1 MFKFFIIKIFFLFYF
16 SLVNAEVIKKI
27 EINGNDRIPDET
39 IIMFS
44 KVRVND
50 DINQNDVN
58 KILKEIYETNYFEDV
73 VVNFNNQ
80 ILKITVNEF
89 PIIQN
94 LQYEGIKAKKIR
106 DVVLENLTLRNRSS
120 YNEIFL
126 KEDKKK
132 IDNNLKKLGYYFSKT
147 EVFVEELKNDLVNV
161 TFVIDLGEK
170 AKIKKITFS
179 GDKVFKDR
187 KLKGII
193 ISEEY
198 KFWKFISGKKF
209 LNEDMITLDER
220 LLKNFYKN
228 KGYYN
233 AVINSSFA
241 KLVGEN
247 EFELIYNIN
256 ANQKLFF
263 NDFTL
268 KLPDDFDR
276 NNFNSLQSRFNELKG
291 KPYSINLINKILE
304 EIDKI
309 TLNEQYVSIK
319 ASVLEKIIDDKI
331 NLIFDIQDGEKFIVE
346 RINILGNSI
355 TRESVIRNQLV
366 VDEGD
371 PYNEILTNKSINNI
385 KSLNFFKT
393 VNKDIIDGNNQNS
406 KIINIS
412 VEEKPTGE
420 IIAGAGVGTSG
431 TSVAFGVK
439 ENNYLGRGIALDSN
453 ISLSSDTIKGKFGV
467 SNPNFRN
474 SDKAVYASAEASETD
489 KMKASGYKTNK
500 TGFEFGTNF
509 EYFDDV
515 KVGLGTSTYLEKI
528 ETSSKASTK
537 MKKQKGNYFDTFVN
551 FNFDYDKRNQ
561 KFQTSDGYRSMFS
574 TSVPTISETYT
585 LTNTYT
591 YKYFT
596 ELYDDNISTFSIFM
610 KAANSIKDED
620 VKLSER
626 LYVPSKRLRGFE
638 FGKVGPKD
646 GNDYVGGNYV
656 STINFTS
663 TLPFILENA
672 QNTDFLV
679 FFDAANVWGV
689 DYDTSLDDTS
699 NDIRSSVGLGVDW
712 FTPIGPLNFSFASPL
727 SKSDTDKT
735 ETFRFSLG
743 TTF

>member
-1 MFKFFIIKIFFLFYF
+1 MFKFIIIKLFFLFYF
-16 SLVNAEVIKKI
+16 SLVSAEVIKKI
-27 EINGNDRIPDET
+27 EVTGNDRIPDET

-44 KVRVND
+44 KVKIND
-50 DINQNDVN
+50 DINKKDINN
-58 KILKEIYETNYFEDV
+58 ILKEIYETNYFENV
-73 VVNFNNQ
+73 VVDFNNQ

-106 DVVLENLTLRNRSS
+106 EVVLKDLTLRNRSS
-120 YNEIFL
+120 FNEFFL

-132 IDNNLKKLGYYFSKT
+132 IDNNLKTLGYYFSKT
-147 EVFVEELKNDLVNV
+147 EVFVEELENNLLNV

-170 AKIKKITFS
+170 ARIKKITFS

-209 LNEDMITLDER
+209 LNENMISFDER
-220 LLKNFYKN
+220 LLKNFYNN

-233 AVINSSFA
+233 VEINSSFA
-241 KLVGEN
+241 KLIGEN

-256 ANQKLFF
+256 ANQRVYF

-268 KLPDDFDR
+268 NLPDDFDTS
-276 NNFNSLQSRFNELKG
+276 NFDSLQLKFDELKG
-291 KPYSINLINKILE
+291 RPYSINLINKILE

-319 ASVLEKIIDDKI
+319 ASIREEFIEDKI
-331 NLIFDIQDGEKFIVE
+331 NLTFDIKDGEKFTVE
-346 RINILGNSI
+346 RINIYGNSI
-355 TRESVIRNQLV
+355 TRESVIRNQFE

-371 PYNEILTNKSINNI
+371 PFNEILTNKSVNAI
-385 KSLNFFKT
+385 KSLNFFKS
-393 VNKDIIDGNNQNS
+393 VNKEIIDGVNSNS

-420 IIAGAGVGTSG
+420 ITAGAGVGTSG
-431 TSVAFGVK
+431 TSVVFGVR
-439 ENNYLGRGIALDSN
+439 ENNYLGRGIALDTN
-453 ISLSSDTIKGKFGV
+453 ISLSSETLKGKFGV

-474 SDKAVYASAEASETD
+474 SDKSVYASAEASETD
-489 KMKASGYKTNK
+489 RLKASGYKTNK

-515 KVGLGTSTYLEKI
+515 RVGLGSSTYFEKI

-537 MKKQKGNYFDTFVN
+537 MKKQKGNYFDTFAN

-561 KFQTSDGYRSMFS
+561 KFQTSEGFRSTFR
-574 TSVPTISETYT
+574 TAAPVISETYT

-596 ELYDDNISTFSIFM
+596 ELYDDNISTFSIYM

-626 LYVPSKRLRGFE
+626 LYAPSRRLRGFE
-638 FGKVGPKD
+638 YGKVGPKD
-646 GNDYVGGNYV
+646 GNDYIGGNYV
-656 STINFTS
+656 STMNFTS

-672 QNTDFLV
+672 QNTDFLI
-679 FFDAANVWGV
+679 FFDAANIWGV
-689 DYDTSLDDTS
+689 DYDSSLSDKSDDIKS
-699 NDIRSSVGLGVDW
+699 AVGVGVDW
-712 FTPIGPLNFSFASPL
+712 FTPIGPLNFSLASPL

>member
-1 MFKFFIIKIFFLFYF
+1 MFKFIFIKIFFLFYF
-16 SLVNAEVIKKI
+16 SIVSAEVIKKI
-27 EINGNDRIPDET
+27 EIEGNDRIPDET
-39 IIMFS
+39 IVMFS

-50 DINQNDVN
+50 DINQNDIN
-58 KILKEIYETNYFEDV
+58 NILKEIYETNYFDNV
-73 VVNFNNQ
+73 VVDFNNQ
-80 ILKITVNEF
+80 ILKITVDEF

-94 LQYEGIKAKKIR
+94 LNYEGIKAKRIR
-106 DVVLENLTLRNRSS
+106 DVAFKNLFLRNRSS
-120 YNEIFL
+120 FNEIFL
-126 KEDKKK
+126 NEDKKK
-132 IDNNLKKLGYYFSKT
+132 INNSLKTLGYYFSKIQ
-147 EVFVEELKNDLVNV
+147 VFVEELDNNLVNV
-161 TFVIDLGEK
+161 TYKINLGEK
-170 AKIKKITFS
+170 AKIKKITFN

-209 LNEDMITLDER
+209 LNEEMISLDER
-220 LLKNFYKN
+220 LLKNFYRN

-233 AVINSSFA
+233 AKINSSFA

-247 EFELIYNIN
+247 EFELIYNID
-256 ANQKLFF
+256 ANQKIYF
-263 NDFTL
+263 NEFTL
-268 KLPDDFDR
+268 NLPDDFDK
-276 NNFNSLQSRFNELKG
+276 NNFSLLQLRFDKLKG

-319 ASVLEKIIDDKI
+319 ASVLEKIIDNKI

-420 IIAGAGVGTSG
+420 IVAGAGVGTSG
-431 TSVAFGVK
+431 TSIAFGVK

-489 KMKASGYKTNK
+489 KLKASGYKTSK

-515 KVGLGTSTYLEKI
+515 RVGLGTSSYLEKI
-528 ETSSKASTK
+528 ETSSKASAK

-561 KFQTSDGYRSMFS
+561 KFQTSDGFRSMFS
-574 TSVPTISETYT
+574 TSVPAISETYT
-585 LTNTYT
+585 LTNSYT

-596 ELYDDNISTFSIFM
+596 ELYDDNISTFSIFI

-689 DYDTSLDDTS
+689 DYDSTLDDTS
-699 NDIRSSVGLGVDW
+699 NDIRSSLGIGVDW
-712 FTPIGPLNFSFASPL
+712 FTPIGPLNFSLASPL

-735 ETFRFSLG
+735 ESFRFSLG

>member
-1 MFKFFIIKIFFLFYF
+1 MFKFIIIKIFFLFYF
-16 SLVNAEVIKKI
+16 SIVSAEVIKKVEI
-27 EINGNDRIPDET
+27 EGNDRIPDET
-39 IIMFS
+39 IVMFS
-44 KVRVND
+44 KVKVND
-50 DINQNDVN
+50 SINENDLN
-58 KILKEIYETNYFEDV
+58 NILKEIYETNYFKNVTLD
-73 VVNFNNQ
+73 FKNQ
-80 ILKITVNEF
+80 TLKITVVEF

-106 DVVLENLTLRNRSS
+106 DVVFKNLSLRNRSS
-120 YNEIFL
+120 YNEILL
-126 KEDKKK
+126 KEDKIK

-147 EVFVEELKNDLVNV
+147 EVFVEELDDNLVNV
-161 TFVIDLGEK
+161 TYVIDLGKK

-179 GDKVFKDR
+179 GDKIFKDR

-209 LNEDMITLDER
+209 LNESMISFDER
-220 LLKNFYKN
+220 LLKNFYNN
-228 KGYYN
+228 KGFYN

-256 ANQKLFF
+256 ANQRVYF

-268 KLPDDFDR
+268 NLPNDFDR
-276 NNFNSLQSRFNELKG
+276 DNFNSLQLTFDELKG
-291 KPYSINLINKILE
+291 QPYSINLINKILE

-309 TLNEQYVSIK
+309 TLSEQYISIK
-319 ASVLEKIIDDKI
+319 ASVSEKIIEDKI

-346 RINILGNSI
+346 RINIFGNNI
-355 TRESVIRNQLV
+355 TRESVIRNQLE

-371 PYNEILTNKSINNI
+371 PYNEILANKSINSI
-385 KSLNFFKT
+385 KSLNFFKS
-393 VNKDIIDGNNQNS
+393 VNKEVVNGSNLNS
-406 KIINIS
+406 KIVNIT

-420 IIAGAGVGTSG
+420 ITAGAGVGTSG
-431 TSVAFGVK
+431 TSFIVGVK

-453 ISLSSDTIKGKFGV
+453 ISFSSDTLKGKFGV

-489 KMKASGYKTNK
+489 KMKTSGYKTSK

-509 EYFDDV
+509 EYYDDFRI
-515 KVGLGTSTYLEKI
+515 GLGTSSYLENIK
-528 ETSSKASTK
+528 TSSKASSK
-537 MKKQKGNYFDTFVN
+537 MQKQKGNYFDTFVN

-561 KFQTSDGYRSMFS
+561 KFQTSDGFRSTFKTAMP
-574 TSVPTISETYT
+574 VISETYT

-596 ELYDDNISTFSIFM
+596 ELYDDNISTFSIYM
-610 KAANSIKDED
+610 KAANSIKNED

-626 LYVPSKRLRGFE
+626 LYAPSKRLRGFE
-638 FGKVGPKD
+638 YGKVGPKD

-663 TLPFILENA
+663 TLPFILENS

-679 FFDAANVWGV
+679 FFDAANIWGV
-689 DYDTSLDDTS
+689 DYDSSISDTS
-699 NDIRSSVGLGVDW
+699 DDIRSAVGIGVDW

-727 SKSDTDKT
+727 SKSNTDKT

>member
-1 MFKFFIIKIFFLFYF
+1 MFKFIIIKIFFLFYF
-16 SLVNAEVIKKI
+16 SIVSAEVIKKI
-27 EINGNDRIPDET
+27 EIQGNDRIPDET
-39 IIMFS
+39 IVMFS

-50 DINQNDVN
+50 DINQNDLN
-58 KILKEIYETNYFEDV
+58 NILKEIYETNYFDNV
-73 VVNFNNQ
+73 VVDFNNQ
-80 ILKITVNEF
+80 ILKITVDEF

-94 LQYEGIKAKKIR
+94 LQYEGIAAKRIK
-106 DVVLENLTLRNRSS
+106 DVVFENLTLRNRSS

-147 EVFVEELKNDLVNV
+147 EVFVEELENNLVNV

-170 AKIKKITFS
+170 AKIKKITFN

-193 ISEEY
+193 VSEEY

-209 LNEDMITLDER
+209 LNEDMISFDER

-233 AVINSSFA
+233 VNINSSFA
-241 KLVGEN
+241 KLIGDN
-247 EFELIYNIN
+247 EFELIYNID
-256 ANQKLFF
+256 ANQKVHF
-263 NDFTL
+263 NEFTL
-268 KLPDDFDR
+268 NLPDNFDR
-276 NNFNSLQSRFNELKG
+276 NNFNSLKLRFDELKG
-291 KPYSINLINKILE
+291 KPYSINLIDKILE
-304 EIDKI
+304 EVDKI

-319 ASVLEKIIDDKI
+319 ASVSEKIIDDKI
-331 NLIFDIQDGEKFIVE
+331 NLIFDVQDGEKFIVE

-355 TRESVIRNQLV
+355 TRENVIRNQLE

-371 PYNEILTNKSINNI
+371 PYNEILTNKSVNNI

-393 VNKDIIDGNNQNS
+393 VNKKIIDGNNQNS

-420 IIAGAGVGTSG
+420 ILAGAGVGTSG
-431 TSVAFGVK
+431 TSLAFGVK

-453 ISLSSDTIKGKFGV
+453 ISLSSETIKGKFGV

-474 SDKAVYASAEASETD
+474 SDKAVYASVEASETD
-489 KMKASGYKTNK
+489 KLKASGYKTSK

-509 EYFDDV
+509 EYFNDV
-515 KVGLGTSTYLEKI
+515 KVGLGTSSYLEKI

-561 KFQTSDGYRSMFS
+561 RFQTSDGFRSMFN

-646 GNDYVGGNYV
+646 GNDYIGGNYL
-656 STINFTS
+656 STVNFTS

-689 DYDTSLDDTS
+689 DYDSSLSDTS
-699 NDIRSSVGLGVDW
+699 DDIRSSVGVGVDW
-712 FTPIGPLNFSFASPL
+712 FTPIGPLNFSLASPI
-727 SKSDTDKT
+727 SKSKTDKT
-735 ETFRFSLG
+735 ETFRFTLG

>member
-1 MFKFFIIKIFFLFYF
+1 MFKFVIIKIFFLFYF
-16 SLVNAEVIKKI
+16 SLVSAEIIKKI
-27 EINGNDRIPDET
+27 EIVGNDRIPDET
-39 IIMFS
+39 IVMFS
-44 KVRVND
+44 KVKVND
-50 DINQNDVN
+50 DINQNEIN
-58 KILKEIYETNYFEDV
+58 NILKKIYETNYFDNV
-73 VVNFNNQ
+73 AVNFNNQ
-80 ILKITVNEF
+80 ILKIQVSEF

-106 DVVLENLTLRNRSS
+106 DAVLKNLTLRNRSS
-120 YNEIFL
+120 YNEFFL
-126 KEDKKK
+126 KQDKKI
-132 IDNNLKKLGYYFSKT
+132 IDNNLKTLGYYFSKT
-147 EVFVEELKNDLVNV
+147 EVFVEELENNLVNV

-193 ISEEY
+193 VSEEY

-209 LNEDMITLDER
+209 LNENMISFDER
-220 LLKNFYKN
+220 LLKNFYNN

-233 AVINSSFA
+233 VEINSSFA
-241 KLVGEN
+241 KLIGEN

-256 ANQKLFF
+256 ANQKVYF

-268 KLPDDFDR
+268 NLPEDFDTD
-276 NNFNSLQSRFNELKG
+276 NFISLQLKFDELRG
-291 KPYSINLINKILE
+291 KPYSINLIDKILE
-304 EIDKI
+304 EVDKI

-319 ASVLEKIIDDKI
+319 AAISQEIIEDKI
-331 NLIFDIQDGEKFIVE
+331 NITFDIKDGEKFIVE
-346 RINILGNSI
+346 RINIFGNSI
-355 TRESVIRNQLV
+355 TRESVIRNQLE

-371 PYNEILTNKSINNI
+371 PYNEILTNKSVNGI
-385 KSLNFFKT
+385 KSLNFFKS
-393 VNKDIIDGNNQNS
+393 VNKEIIDGINPNS

-420 IIAGAGVGTSG
+420 ITAGAGVGTSG
-431 TSVAFGVK
+431 TSVVLGVR
-439 ENNYLGRGIALDSN
+439 ENNYLGRGIALDTN
-453 ISLSSDTIKGKFGV
+453 ISLSSDTLKGKFGV

-474 SDKAVYASAEASETD
+474 SDKSVFASAEASETD
-489 KMKASGYKTNK
+489 RLKSSGYKTNK

-515 KVGLGTSTYLEKI
+515 RVGLGSSTYFEKI
-528 ETSSKASTK
+528 ETSSKASNK
-537 MKKQKGNYFDTFVN
+537 MKKQKGNYFDTFAN

-561 KFQTSDGYRSMFS
+561 KFQTSEGFRSTFR
-574 TSVPTISETYT
+574 TAAPVVSETYT

-596 ELYDDNISTFSIFM
+596 ELYDDNISTFSIYM
-610 KAANSIKDED
+610 KAANSIKNED

-626 LYVPSKRLRGFE
+626 LYAPSKRLRGFE

-656 STINFTS
+656 STVNFTS

-672 QNTDFLV
+672 QNTDFLI
-679 FFDAANVWGV
+679 FFDAANIWGV
-689 DYDTSLDDTS
+689 DYDSSLSDKSD
-699 NDIRSSVGLGVDW
+699 DIRSAVGVGVDW
-712 FTPIGPLNFSFASPL
+712 FTPIGPLNFSLASPL

>member
-1 MFKFFIIKIFFLFYF
+1 MFKFIIIKIFFLFYF
-16 SLVNAEVIKKI
+16 SIVSAEVIKKI
-27 EINGNDRIPDET
+27 EIEGNDRIPDET
-39 IIMFS
+39 IVMFS

-50 DINQNDVN
+50 DINQNDLN
-58 KILKEIYETNYFEDV
+58 NILKEIYETNYFDNV
-73 VVNFNNQ
+73 VVDFNNQ
-80 ILKITVNEF
+80 ILKITVDEF

-94 LQYEGIKAKKIR
+94 LNYEGIKAKRIR
-106 DVVLENLTLRNRSS
+106 DVAFKNLSLRNRSS

-126 KEDKKK
+126 NEDKKK
-132 IDNNLKKLGYYFSKT
+132 IDNSLKTLGYYFSKI
-147 EVFVEELKNDLVNV
+147 EVFVEELDNNLVNV
-161 TFVIDLGEK
+161 TYKINLGEK
-170 AKIKKITFS
+170 AKIKKITFN

-209 LNEDMITLDER
+209 LNEEMISFDER
-220 LLKNFYKN
+220 LLKNFYRN
-228 KGYYN
+228 NGYYN
-233 AVINSSFA
+233 AKINSSFA

-247 EFELIYNIN
+247 EFELIYNID
-256 ANQKLFF
+256 AKQKIYF
-263 NDFTL
+263 NEFTL
-268 KLPDDFDR
+268 NLPDDFDK
-276 NNFNSLQSRFNELKG
+276 NNFSLLQLRFDELKG

-319 ASVLEKIIDDKI
+319 ASVLEKIIDNKI

-393 VNKDIIDGNNQNS
+393 VNKDIIKGNNQNS

-431 TSVAFGVK
+431 TSIAFGVK

-489 KMKASGYKTNK
+489 KMKASGYKTSK

-528 ETSSKASTK
+528 ETSSKASAK
-537 MKKQKGNYFDTFVN
+537 MKKQKGNYFDTFID

-561 KFQTSDGYRSMFS
+561 KFQTSEGFRSMFS
-574 TSVPTISETYT
+574 TSVPAISETYT

-689 DYDTSLDDTS
+689 DYDSSLDDTS
-699 NDIRSSVGLGVDW
+699 NDIRSSVGVGVDW
-712 FTPIGPLNFSFASPL
+712 FTPIGPLNFSLASPL

>member
-1 MFKFFIIKIFFLFYF
+1 MFKFLVIKIFFLFYF
-16 SLVNAEVIKKI
+16 SLVSAEVIKKI
-27 EINGNDRIPDET
+27 EISGNDRIPDET

-44 KVRVND
+44 KVKVKD
-50 DINQNDVN
+50 DINQSDIN
-58 KILKEIYETNYFEDV
+58 KILKKIYETNYFKDV

-80 ILKITVNEF
+80 ILRISVNEL

-147 EVFVEELKNDLVNV
+147 EIFVEELKNNLVNV

-170 AKIKKITFS
+170 AKIKKITFN

-187 KLKGII
+187 KLKGVI
-193 ISEEY
+193 ISEEF

-209 LNEDMITLDER
+209 LNEEMIALDER
-220 LLKNFYKN
+220 LLQNFYKN
-228 KGYYN
+228 RGYYN

-256 ANQKLFF
+256 AKQKVFF
-263 NDFTL
+263 NDFIL
-268 KLPDDFDR
+268 NLPNDFDK
-276 NNFNSLQSRFNELKG
+276 NNFNSLQARFDELKG
-291 KPYSINLINKILE
+291 KPYSINFINKILE

-319 ASVLEKIIDDKI
+319 AFVSEKIVENKI
-331 NLIFDIQDGEKFIVE
+331 NLTFNIQDGDKFIVE
-346 RINILGNSI
+346 RINIFGNSI
-355 TRESVIRNQLV
+355 TRESVIRNQLE

-371 PYNEILTNKSINNI
+371 PYNEILTNKSINSI
-385 KSLNFFKT
+385 KSLNFFKN
-393 VNKDIIDGNNQNS
+393 VNKEIVDGENQNS
-406 KIINIS
+406 KIINIL

-420 IIAGAGVGTSG
+420 ILAGAGVGTSG
-431 TSVAFGVK
+431 TSIAFGVK

-489 KMKASGYKTNK
+489 KLKASGYKTSK

-537 MKKQKGNYFDTFVN
+537 MKKQKGNYFDTFVD
-551 FNFDYDKRNQ
+551 FNFDYDQRNQ
-561 KFQTSDGYRSMFS
+561 KFQTSDGFRSMFS
-574 TSVPTISETYT
+574 TSIPAISETYT

-596 ELYDDNISTFSIFM
+596 ELYDDNISTFSVFL
-610 KAANSIKDED
+610 KAANSIKNED

-646 GNDYVGGNYV
+646 GNDYIGGNYL
-656 STINFTS
+656 STVNFTS

-689 DYDTSLDDTS
+689 DYDSSISDTS
-699 NDIRSSVGLGVDW
+699 DDIRSSVGLGVDW
-712 FTPIGPLNFSFASPL
+712 FTPIGPLNFSLASPL
-727 SKSDTDKT
+727 SKSNTDKT